1 MTTRRTRSID
11 RSVTLLVGLALVALA
26 LLAWE
31 WRLDLLGWFQP
42 TLRTDGADGVL
53 DSSWFPW
60 VEAVA
65 GVLLGLLGLLWLVAH
80 LPRPT
85 RGRSRIEGSDATGRL
100 EVEVAPLA
108 RTLADRWSEL
118 APVTGVRGRTA
129 PDASDLVELIGHVD
143 VEADADAL
151 LEGTERL
158 ETEVEQAF
166 PDGSVRVRFLLQGP
180 GRQPRTRR
188 TTDITVDA

>member
-1 MTTRRTRSID
+1 MTTRRTRSLD
-11 RSVTLLVGLALVALA
+11 RLATVVVGLALLA
-26 LLAWE
+26 VGLLAWE
-31 WRLDLLGWFQP
+31 WRLDLTGWFQQ

-60 VEAVA
+60 IEAVV
-65 GVLLGLLGLLWLVAH
+65 GVLLGLVGLTWLLAH

-85 RGRSRIEGSDATGRL
+85 RGRSRIDGSDATGRL

-129 PDASDLVELIGHVD
+129 PDANDLVELVGHVD

-151 LEGTERL
+151 LAGTEQL

>member
-11 RSVTLLVGLALVALA
+11 RLATIVVGLALVAAA
-26 LLAWE
+26 LLAWD
-31 WRLDLLGWFQP
+31 WRLDLTGWFQQ
-42 TLRTDGADGVL
+42 TLRTDGADTVL
-53 DSSWFPW
+53 DSSWWPW
-60 VEAVA
+60 AWAVV
-65 GVLLGLLGLLWLVAH
+65 GVALGVVGLLWLLAH

-85 RGRSRIEGSDATGRL
+85 RGTSRIDGSDATGRL
-100 EVEVAPLA
+100 EVDVASLA
-108 RTLADRWSEL
+108 RTLADRWAEL

-129 PDASDLVELIGHVD
+129 PDAHDLVELIGHVD
-143 VEADADAL
+143 VEAEADAL

-188 TTDITVDA
+188 TTDIAVDA

>member
-11 RSVTLLVGLALVALA
+11 RLATVVVGLVLLA
-26 LLAWE
+26 VGLLAWE
-31 WRLDLLGWFQP
+31 WRLDLTGWFQQ
-42 TLRTDGADGVL
+42 TLRTNGADGVL

-60 VEAVA
+60 AEAAV
-65 GVLLGLLGLLWLVAH
+65 GVLLGVVGLAWLLAH

-85 RGRSRIEGSDATGRL
+85 RGRSRIDGSDATGRL

-108 RTLADRWSEL
+108 RTLADRWVEL

-129 PDASDLVELIGHVD
+129 PDANDLVELVGHVD

-151 LEGTERL
+151 LAGTERL

>member
-11 RSVTLLVGLALVALA
+11 RLATVVVGLALLA
-26 LLAWE
+26 AGLLAWE
-31 WRLDLLGWFQP
+31 WRLDLTGWFQQ
-42 TLRTDGADGVL
+42 TLRTNGADGVL

-60 VEAVA
+60 AEAAV
-65 GVLLGLLGLLWLVAH
+65 GVLLGVVGLAWLLAH

-85 RGRSRIEGSDATGRL
+85 RGRSRIDGSDATGRL

-108 RTLADRWSEL
+108 RTLADRWAEL

-129 PDASDLVELIGHVD
+129 PDANDLVELVGHVD

-151 LEGTERL
+151 LVGTEQL